1 MSFSGGTWRR
11 DRRVAWRELDG
22 RVVVVGGTAG
32 RLYVLNRTGTSVW
45 EALGEGGSTADAVAA
60 TLAARFAIDPVTAR
74 ADALRFL
81 GELAGRGLVQADGP

>member
-1 MSFSGGTWRR
+1 M
-11 DRRVAWRELDG
+11 AWRVLDG

-45 EALGEGGSTADAVAA
+45 ETLGEGGCTADAVGEA
-60 TLAARFAIDPVTAR
+60 LAARFAIDAATAR

-81 GELAGRGLVQADGP
+81 GELAGRGLVQADGS